1 MRALIVEDEIYNFE
15 SLKTMVLRAYPFAD
29 VQGPVTN
36 LVDLERAMLEQ
47 HEFDVIYCDIRLE
60 DGVCFSV
67 LETIDV
73 TTPIVFTTAYSE
85 YALKAFGAN
94 GIAYLLK
101 PIEPDALRKATDKA
115 LSMKHERQDIAA
127 VLESLGIKGHAT
139 YLHYL
144 KANTFDGAY
153 IIDIANVNHFV
164 ASDKKAIA
172 TMNDGTRHRLDYTLE
187 QLMSRLDPMMFFR
200 ANRQYIVA
208 KRAIH
213 RMQAYGN
220 RQVSIRLKGFDD
232 VEVIVSKDTV
242 SALNN
247 WIEQ

>member
-1 MRALIVEDEIYNFE
+1 MTALIVEDEIYNFE
-15 SLKTMVLRAYPFAD
+15 SLKAMVLRAYPHAD
-29 VQGPVTN
+29 VQGPITN

-67 LETIDV
+67 LEAVDV

-101 PIEPDALRKATDKA
+101 PIESEALRKATDKA
-115 LSMKHERQDIAA
+115 LSMKHEKQDIAA
-127 VLESLGIKGHAT
+127 VLDALGLKGRTA
-139 YLHYL
+139 YLHFL

-153 IIDIANVNHFV
+153 IVDVANVSHFV
-164 ASDKKAIA
+164 ANEKKTIA
-172 TMNDGTRHRLDYTLE
+172 TMNDGSCYRIDYTLE

-208 KRAIH
+208 RRAIH

-220 RQVSIRLKGFDD
+220 RQVLIRLKGFDD
-232 VEVIVSKDTV
+232 VKVVVSKENV
-242 SALNN
+242 SALND
-247 WIEQ
+247 WVEQ